1 MASLTADRLDGVHVP
16 VVTPFDSSDTVD
28 RAALG
33 RVVEF
38 VVGAGVRGVVATGTT
53 GEYYALDASERE
65 TVMAVVADTARGAAL
80 LTAGCNAGSTREAI
94 RLGTCAARLGYDAL
108 MLAAPPTSLPNQR
121 ELAAHFLAVADAV
134 GLPVVLYDF
143 PARAGVQIDIECLD
157 LIAAH
162 PAMVAIKESSGDLSR
177 VLQLLGRYDGSLT
190 VICGADDHAADHL
203 FWGVR
208 SWLAGTANV
217 LPAEHVAVVDAA
229 NRGDLPRARALFAE
243 ILPWI
248 QWMESGGYNAKVKAG
263 LSRRGIDVGT
273 VRPPLLPL
281 PADELAEMEA
291 FAALFR

>member
-1 MASLTADRLDGVHVP
+1 VHVP
-16 VVTPFDSSDTVD
+16 VVTPFDRSGAVD
-28 RAALG
+28 RVALQQ
-33 RVVEF
+33 VVDF
-38 VVGAGVRGVVATGTT
+38 VVGGGVRGVVATGTT
-53 GEYYALDASERE
+53 GEYYALDAAERE
-65 TVMAVVADTARGAAL
+65 TVMAVVAEAAGGRAL
-80 LTAGCNAGSTREAI
+80 LTAGCNAGSTAEAI
-94 RLGTCAARLGYDAL
+94 RLGTCAARSGYDAL
-108 MLAAPPTSLPNQR
+108 MLAAPPTSLPSQR

-143 PARAGVQIDIECLD
+143 PARAGVQIGVECLD
-157 LIAAH
+157 LVAGH
-162 PAMVAIKESSGDLSR
+162 PLVVAIKESSGDLSR
-177 VLQLLGRYDGSLT
+177 VLHLLRRYDSLT

-229 NRGDLPRARALFAE
+229 NRGDITEARALFAE

-248 QWMESGGYNAKVKAG
+248 QWMEAGSYNAKVKAG
-263 LSRRGIDVGT
+263 LCRQGIDVGT

-281 PADELAEMEA
+281 SDVELAEMET